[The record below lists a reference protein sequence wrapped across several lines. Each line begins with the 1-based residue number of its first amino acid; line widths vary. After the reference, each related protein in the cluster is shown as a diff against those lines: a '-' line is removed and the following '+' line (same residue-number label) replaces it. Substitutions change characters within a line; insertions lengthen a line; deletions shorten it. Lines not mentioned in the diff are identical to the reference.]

1 MTPSELVTTYVTGD
15 ELTTAS
21 HVNSTE
27 RLRIDKVTISGGRGA
42 TSRTFFV
49 GTSGATGTI
58 GTTGAT
64 GAAGAST
71 AVGVTVL
78 LAAPLPFTFEATV
91 EMT

>member
-1 MTPSELVTTYVTGD
+1 VTPSELVTTYVTGV

-21 HVNSTE
+21 HVNSME

-42 TSRTFFV
+42 TASTCFDGIS
-49 GTSGATGTI
+49 GTTGTT

-78 LAAPLPFTFEATV
+78 LEAPLPFTFEATV